1 MVICAR
7 GMRLAGKLSEE
18 GNADT
23 LSGFSDKALL
33 AEYAAQD
40 MAAMVNL
47 GIIKGNADGTLNP
60 CGNATRAEAAVI
72 MSRLL

>member
-1 MVICAR
+1 MICAR
-7 GMRLAGKLSEE
+7 GMRLAGKLSEQ
-18 GNADT
+18 GNT
-23 LSGFSDKALL
+23 ETISGFIDSHLL
-33 AEYAAQD
+33 ADYAAED

-60 CGNATRAEAAVI
+60 RGNATRAEAAVI